1 MSTQIKISVQ
11 RTIDVLKAMLVYE
24 SQPSYHFSESLDVY
38 FLSNSS
44 RMLVY
49 ESQPSCYFSESLD
62 VCFLSNK
69 SRVLFVLLP
78 MLRLQLEITT
88 KSVLIFSVK
97 KLLWGVVS
105 VDIIFVTRVMY

>member
-1 MSTQIKISVQ
+1 
-11 RTIDVLKAMLVYE
+11 
-24 SQPSYHFSESLDVY
+24 
-38 FLSNSS
+38 
-44 RMLVY
+44 MLVY

-62 VCFLSNK
+62 VCFLSNS

-105 VDIIFVTRVMY
+105 VDIIFVTRVMC